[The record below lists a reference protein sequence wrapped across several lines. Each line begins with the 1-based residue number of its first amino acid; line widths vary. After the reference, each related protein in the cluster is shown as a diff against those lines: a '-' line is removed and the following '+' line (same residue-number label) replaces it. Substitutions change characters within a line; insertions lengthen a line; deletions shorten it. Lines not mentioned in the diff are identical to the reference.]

1 MSRDFS
7 NFAGEMDK
15 ITENRNKNSNT
26 IRGYLLGIIAAVS
39 YGANPMFAIPL
50 YAMGMSV
57 ASVLFYRYIGAT
69 AVLGLIMLCTGKSFR
84 LPLRDLV
91 FMVGEGVIFAMSS
104 LFLFMSYNYMDVGIA
119 TTLLFMTPVCV
130 TLIMWLGYGEKL
142 TRLTIAALILS
153 VGGIACLYNP
163 KGGTAG
169 LIGILLVCLSSL
181 AYAIYMVAINK
192 SRLRDVP
199 GMTLT
204 FYSLL
209 FGSMV
214 FVVNLDFL
222 SALSPLQ
229 YNAECLLN
237 IAGIAVVPTII
248 SLLAIAVSV
257 RDVGSVVVSLLGAL
271 EPVTGIVI
279 GVCMFGETL
288 SALNIAGVIL
298 ILVSVTMVVLA
309 PRLRQG

>member
-1 MSRDFS
+1 M
-7 NFAGEMDK
+7 
-15 ITENRNKNSNT
+15 ENLELQGKRGRVV
-26 IRGYLLGIIAAVS
+26 RGYALGIIAAVS
-39 YGANPMFAIPL
+39 YGTNPMFAIPL
-50 YAMGMSV
+50 YGMGLSV

-69 AVLGLIMLCTGKSFR
+69 IVLGLIMLLTGKSFR
-84 LPLRDLV
+84 LPLRDVV
-91 FMVGEGVIFAMSS
+91 FMMGEGMIFALSS
-104 LFLFMSYNYMDVGIA
+104 LFLFISYRYMDVGIA

-142 TRLTIAALILS
+142 TRVTVAALCLS
-153 VGGIACLYNP
+153 VAGIACLYNP
-163 KGGTAG
+163 SGGTAG
-169 LIGILLVCLSSL
+169 LVGILLVCLSSL
-181 AYAIYMVAINK
+181 AYAVYMVAINK

-209 FGSMV
+209 FGSIV
-214 FVVNLDFL
+214 FVLNLDFL
-222 SALSPLQ
+222 SELSPLVMS
-229 YNAECLLN
+229 AECMVN
-237 IAGIAVVPTII
+237 VAGIAVVPTII

-257 RDVGSVVVSLLGAL
+257 RDVGSVVISLLGAL

-288 SALNIAGVIL
+288 SLLNITGVIL
-298 ILVSVTMVVLA
+298 IVVSVTLVVVA